1 MIKSNVSN
9 YKFTNLVEICPLC
22 KDDLLFLPKKLA
34 THIGNISRLVLVK
47 NISNVINVIDPLTGQ
62 TGNIGNDAYWR
73 DPFRPM
79 ITAAR
84 IRFTRYVVLGKD
96 PIYLQR
102 NTSKKGVSKKQRSK
116 LALVTCARE
125 SDLGI
130 NDSVIEEQSHLGYL
144 MNSGDVCLGYDLS
157 ECQVVDND
165 AEEARSRGKFPSVV
179 FVRKLYGGVARG
191 EADAAKKRVF
201 QLQRLD
207 IKKGEEDQRGRGK
220 KLKAAVEAENMD
232 EEDFMQ
238 ELEGDRDMRTR
249 VNIYK
254 SKTDVA
260 NGMEDNEDGEN
271 EEDNEDDQ
279 KIILDELLDNLVL
292 DSKPDADDEDMNED
306 NRLEGGPSLAAE
318 DSMGYVGRDEA
329 LNVPSIEAAVPVKG
343 NVWGDDFL
351 EKNT

>member
-1 MIKSNVSN
+1 MGEDVVPVKVKSSKKLISTDDESNVSN

-34 THIGNISRLVLVK
+34 TH
-47 NISNVINVIDPLTGQ
+47 

-179 FVRKLYGGVARG
+179 FVRKLYGGVA
-191 EADAAKKRVF
+191 
-201 QLQRLD
+201 
-207 IKKGEEDQRGRGK
+207 
-220 KLKAAVEAENMD
+220 
-232 EEDFMQ
+232 
-238 ELEGDRDMRTR
+238 
-249 VNIYK
+249 
-254 SKTDVA
+254 
-260 NGMEDNEDGEN
+260 
-271 EEDNEDDQ
+271 
-279 KIILDELLDNLVL
+279 
-292 DSKPDADDEDMNED
+292 
-306 NRLEGGPSLAAE
+306 
-318 DSMGYVGRDEA
+318 
-329 LNVPSIEAAVPVKG
+329 
-343 NVWGDDFL
+343 
-351 EKNT
+351 